1 MGMVRKKRNEERNR
15 NASFFASLGKA
26 ESWPCQDWL
35 KADMMRAKIDLQMNN
50 NNALSVLFFFSLSTD

>member
-1 MGMVRKKRNEERNR
+1 MGMVRKKRNEERNEERKR

-50 NNALSVLFFFSLSTD
+50 IKALSV

>member
-1 MGMVRKKRNEERNR
+1 MGMVRKKRNEKR

-50 NNALSVLFFFSLSTD
+50 IKALSVLLFFSLSTD